1 MQFIFSEKCLEYE
14 SPGHPEN
21 PARVAAIYNLL
32 KSKEAAL
39 IEPLPCAEEDIL
51 SVHAQ
56 DLLNNVKKA
65 SFFDPDTPALPDIYE
80 HARLSAGG
88 AILASQ
94 TLGFS
99 VMRPPGHHAQKNHLG
114 GFCYFNNIAI
124 AIKSLGKRA
133 AILDI
138 DCHHGNGT
146 EDIFSGNS
154 EVLYAS
160 LHRYG
165 FFYPGTGGES
175 KGNIRNFPLQYGIS
189 ESQYIE
195 TLRQAIDEINE
206 FDPLFLGVSIG
217 FDTYKLDPVGGLGLE
232 IESYGKIGKLIRE
245 IDTPTFYVL
254 EGGYSPDI
262 GECLWQFVGL

>member
-1 MQFIFSEKCLEYE
+1 MQFVFSEKCLEYE
-14 SPGHPEN
+14 SPGHPES
-21 PARVAAIYNLL
+21 PSRVRAIYDLL
-32 KSKEAAL
+32 KSKGVEF
-39 IEPLPCAEEDIL
+39 IEPSPCTEEDIL
-51 SVHAQ
+51 SVHTH
-56 DLLNNVKKA
+56 DLLDMVKNG
-65 SFFDPDTPALPDIYE
+65 SYSDPDTPVLPGIYD
-80 HARLSAGG
+80 HARLSVG
-88 AILASQ
+88 AALLASRVS
-94 TLGFS
+94 GFS
-99 VMRPPGHHAQKNHLG
+99 IVRPPGHHAQKAHLG
-114 GFCYFNNIAI
+114 GFCYFNNTAI
-124 AIKSLGKRA
+124 AVKRLGKKA

-146 EDIFSGNS
+146 EDIFAGNQ
-154 EVLYAS
+154 EVLYVS

-195 TLRQAIDEINE
+195 ALRQAIDEINE
-206 FDPLFLGVSIG
+206 FAPLFLGVSIG

-232 IESYGKIGKLIRE
+232 IESYRRIGELIRE

-262 GECLWQFVGL
+262 GECLWQLVGM